1 MPGIQLRLLRWRNM
15 ASSCHWVDELFPP
28 KFNFTTPLDSDRVQY
43 ETDYT
48 RKIKNVQ
55 KIYQDVYSTRQD
67 LDTRFNSLQPA
78 KSLESVVEEKSAL
91 CDKIKAGSNV
101 GNVTE
106 RECIW
111 NKDELKVLRKCL
123 KRSKLNNIRLSVLAR
138 SLQKDCEHLR
148 NMCQEQGREILKWNQ
163 KYNEVRKQNKR
174 MKITCNAF
182 KEDAKKYNVD
192 FEECQGLLEVAV
204 SVRESSEVKLLQTE
218 KELEVTEKKL
228 EILKSEVEKQK
239 MMQGRML
246 KNQKAALELIHAREV
261 YRLTTKLEETQLR
274 LEKEQNDHTINKK
287 ALEHLRLH
295 FASGKK

>member
-1 MPGIQLRLLRWRNM
+1 M

-28 KFNFTTPLDSDRVQY
+28 RFNFTTPFDSDKVQY

-55 KIYQDVYSTRQD
+55 KIYQDVYLATKSPNKDKQE
-67 LDTRFNSLQPA
+67 LDTSLNSLQPT
-78 KSLESVVEEKSAL
+78 KSLESVIEEKSAL
-91 CDKIKAGSNV
+91 CDKIKAESEQNV
-101 GNVTE
+101 NNVTE

-111 NKDELKVLRKCL
+111 SKDELKVLRKSS
-123 KRSKLNNIRLSVLAR
+123 KRSKLNNIRLSVLAH

-148 NMCQEQGREILKWNQ
+148 NMCQEQAREILKCNR

-174 MKITCNAF
+174 MKITCRAF
-182 KEDAKKYNVD
+182 KEDTKKYNVD

-204 SVRESSEVKLLQTE
+204 STRESSEVKLLHTE
-218 KELEVTEKKL
+218 KELEVTQKKL
-228 EILKSEVEKQK
+228 EIFKSEVEKQK
-239 MMQGRML
+239 MMQNRML
-246 KNQKAALELIHAREV
+246 KNQKTALELIHAKEV
-261 YRLTTKLEETQLR
+261 YRLTAKLEETQLR